1 MWILEARKWGGSVTG
16 PAGWQ
21 GGRDDDKH
29 REGRKTGKEEG
40 RGGEGRGGEEK
51 RERIGNGSCSLEHLA
66 NFAARH

>member
-40 RGGEGRGGEEK
+40 RGGERRRKGRE
-51 RERIGNGSCSLEHLA
+51 SA
-66 NFAARH
+66 TAAALSSI